1 MHDWCEVLASE
12 LARGKSVVM
21 VTAIEVLG
29 SAPCAQG
36 AKLLVSSEGISGTV
50 GGGNLEFTAIEQ
62 ARKLATS
69 DRRSLL
75 QSLPLGPVLSQCCG
89 GRVTLLF
96 ERFEPEEAGQF
107 ARAAAHGGYF
117 STRVRPEAYLR
128 QHQSADLSSDALIEQ
143 TSQLVDDNWTEPV
156 RRPRRQV
163 VIFGGGHIGKALVQV
178 LRQAPCD
185 LLVVDPR
192 AEVAEDLASLAP
204 VVPAASTEA
213 LEQWWRPSSIA
224 VILTHSHELDYLWTR
239 EILRRRDAAWCGLI
253 GSKTKRARFLR
264 RLRADGVPEPRIAEL
279 VCPIGLPGLNSKHP
293 GVVAISTAAQLL
305 PLLANLS
312 HARAGQSCSCA
323 LPGKDFTLEKL
334 Q

>member
-1 MHDWCEVLASE
+1 MHDWCEVLAGK
-12 LARGKSVVM
+12 LALGKSVVM

-29 SAPCAQG
+29 SAPCAPG
-36 AKLLVSSEGISGTV
+36 AKLLVSDDGVSGTV

-62 ARKLATS
+62 ARKLAAS

-75 QSLPLGPVLSQCCG
+75 QTLPLGPILSQCCG
-89 GRVTLLF
+89 GRVTLLL

-107 ARAAAHGGYF
+107 AKAAALGGHF
-117 STRVRPEAYLR
+117 ITRVCPDSYVRRHRSVDLTNGAPLE
-128 QHQSADLSSDALIEQ
+128 QSCQLADDHWS
-143 TSQLVDDNWTEPV
+143 EPV
-156 RRPRRQV
+156 RQPRRQV

-178 LRQAPCD
+178 LRQAPCE
-185 LLVVDPR
+185 LMVVDPR

-204 VVPAASTEA
+204 VVPAASPEG
-213 LEQWWRPSSIA
+213 LEEWWRPSSIA

-239 EILRRRDAAWCGLI
+239 EILRRGDAGWCGLI

-264 RLRADGVPEPRIAEL
+264 RLRTDGVPETRIAEL

-312 HARAGQSCSCA
+312 HARAGQSCACA
-323 LPGKDFTLEKL
+323 LPGKDFTLETL